1 MYGAEE
7 RYDPSRSNDKV
18 LSQLQRFR
26 DQELENLRMRGEREA
41 MATRESMQNIAKIP
55 ESIADSYLQG
65 TEENRRQRQQDM
77 LEGQE
82 ARQKELHP
90 LDIESRKSSLERNKF
105 GLSEEQK
112 QATDIQRERD
122 WKTAKRPNSEQT
134 NEQYA
139 YELQQKGL
147 EQGLA
152 GQRAQQALTGAQQ
165 GLTGA
170 QTTNVQQQTKTTE
183 EDRQI
188 RAATAEYMA
197 AYQSGDPEA
206 IATIDAKLKAK
217 MDPGLMQLA
226 KNDAGAKV
234 KSAQEGASLF
244 WASSDP
250 GKKTLAQLNSI
261 QDKASTISAIKS
273 YIAQYNSAGFETD
286 KANEAK
292 NNIIALLSR
301 PEMGPEGQNAA
312 DLVRSGVLGMRL
324 DPAGFS
330 KPKGRLENSLQ
341 NIEAAI
347 GADLQQI
354 EVQNKGIKVPIF
366 LNTYQNTV
374 DSYEKAKNTPTKEA
388 APNLFSNPTPTNP
401 GGATQQVNT
410 APPALE
416 PNPPNKQQL
425 LNARPAKA
433 PVTPTSRFRRIQDR
447 GQ

>member
-1 MYGAEE
+1 LEE
-7 RYDPSRSNDKV
+7 QD
-18 LSQLQRFR
+18 
-26 DQELENLRMRGEREA
+26 A
-41 MATRESMQNIAKIP
+41 
-55 ESIADSYLQG
+55 
-65 TEENRRQRQQDM
+65 RQR
-77 LEGQE
+77 
-82 ARQKELHP
+82 ELHP
-90 LDIESRKSSLERNKF
+90 LDLESRKSTLERNKF

-112 QATDIQRERD
+112 TAGDTQRQRE
-122 WKTAKRPNSEQT
+122 WNQKMRPDGLT

-139 YELQQKGL
+139 YQLQQKGA

-152 GQRAQQALTGAQQ
+152 NQRTQNALGGAQI
-165 GLTGA
+165 
-170 QTTNVQQQTKTTE
+170 TNVQEQTKTAQE
-183 EDRQI
+183 ERQI

-197 AYQSGDPEA
+197 AYQSGDQKAIEA
-206 IATIDAKLKAK
+206 LDAKFSAK

-226 KNDAGAKV
+226 KNEAGAKV
-234 KSAQEGASLF
+234 KSAQEGASMF

-250 GKKTLAQLNSI
+250 GKKTLAQLQTI
-261 QDKASTISAIKS
+261 QDKASTISQVKS

-312 DLVRSGVLGMRL
+312 DLVRGGVLGMRL
-324 DPAGFS
+324 DPSGFS
-330 KPKGRLENSLQ
+330 NPKGRLENSLQ

-354 EVQNKGIKVPIF
+354 QVQNQGVKVPIF
-366 LNTYQNTV
+366 VNTYQNTLA
-374 DSYEKAKNTPTKEA
+374 SYQKAKSTTTKQA

-401 GGATQQVNT
+401 GGSMQQVNT
-410 APPALE
+410 APPALG

-425 LNARPAKA
+425 LNPGQGQA
-433 PVTPTSRFRRIQDR
+433 PVTPTSRFRGIQNR